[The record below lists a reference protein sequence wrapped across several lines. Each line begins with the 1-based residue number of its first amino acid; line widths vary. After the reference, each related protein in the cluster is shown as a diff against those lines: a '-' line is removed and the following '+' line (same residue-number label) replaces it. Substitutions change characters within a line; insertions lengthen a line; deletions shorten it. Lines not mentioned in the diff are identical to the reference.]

1 MKKLGKVLIGVGF
14 CLIGIPLVVAIL
26 YVLGFSNPFF
36 VFLRG
41 IVNFFSQLPL
51 NIFHRWLGVLVYYPN
66 RIAGAVLNTDMLRT
80 SVFLSYPFLW
90 NFLFLFLPNVF
101 IISGF
106 TLLTNQN
113 QKIEIKKC
121 FNLLVIIGLAINII
135 VLLNFFGFYSSRI
148 YRRSFYFNLTRIVD
162 RITFYRGWQGINTI
176 ILYIRWILFSL
187 SYLLLTIIPV
197 LPTFIITAG
206 YMKFF
211 KKEETESNEVVS
223 IADKKVSYFD
233 GGLLSYVGWK
243 ILGFFI
249 TIFTLGICY
258 PWSLCMVYGWK
269 VNHTTIDGKRLKFNG
284 KALSLL
290 GNWILWGFLT
300 IITLGIFGFWRSIF
314 LKKWIVKNTS
324 LVEPNG
330 IEKPLSTDTASYFD
344 GGLASYVGW
353 KILGF
358 IINVFTLG
366 ICYPWSLCMVY
377 GWEINHSVIEGK
389 RQKFNGK
396 ALSLLGHWI
405 LWIFLLV
412 ITLGIYGFWLSIA
425 LEKWKV
431 KNTTFEGS
439 AKAPVAE
446 IVERT

>member
-1 MKKLGKVLIGVGF
+1 MWLSGV
-14 CLIGIPLVVAIL
+14 VNYSKIL
-26 YVLGFSNPFF
+26 
-36 VFLRG
+36 
-41 IVNFFSQLPL
+41 
-51 NIFHRWLGVLVYYPN
+51 
-66 RIAGAVLNTDMLRT
+66 
-80 SVFLSYPFLW
+80 
-90 NFLFLFLPNVF
+90 LFLPNVF

-106 TLLTNQN
+106 VILINQN

-121 FNLLVIIGLAINII
+121 FNLLVIVGLAINIL
-135 VLLNFFGFYSSRI
+135 VLFNFFGLYYLARGHILGGGFNRGFIGYLSIRYGYGFSRFI
-148 YRRSFYFNLTRIVD
+148 VGIISFV
-162 RITFYRGWQGINTI
+162 
-176 ILYIRWILFSL
+176 
-187 SYLLLTIIPV
+187 SYLVFYLIPV

-206 YMKFF
+206 YQKFF
-211 KKEETESNEVVS
+211 EKEKTESNEVVS

-284 KALSLL
+284 KAISLF
-290 GNWILWGFLT
+290 GHWILWGFLT

-330 IEKPLSTDTASYFD
+330 IEKPLSTDTESYFD

-431 KNTTFEGS
+431 KNTTFED
-439 AKAPVAE
+439 
-446 IVERT
+446 TN

>member
-1 MKKLGKVLIGVGF
+1 MKNNEKLGKVLIGVGF
-14 CLIGIPLVVAIL
+14 VLIGIPLVVAIL
-26 YVLGFSNPFF
+26 YALYQSNRMTFR
-36 VFLRG
+36 FLRG
-41 IVNFFSQLPL
+41 IFLFERVSL
-51 NIFHRWLGVLVYYPN
+51 NINMFQSIFRMWFGGIVGYAYSFRW
-66 RIAGAVLNTDMLRT
+66 D
-80 SVFLSYPFLW
+80 
-90 NFLFLFLPNVF
+90 FLFLFLPNAF
-101 IISGF
+101 IVSGF
-106 TLLTNQN
+106 VILLNQN

-121 FNLLVIIGLAINII
+121 FNLLVIIGLAINLL
-135 VLLNFFGFYSSRI
+135 VLLRFFGLYSLALKSVFGMGGFGSFI
-148 YRRSFYFNLTRIVD
+148 IKSFGRS
-162 RITFYRGWQGINTI
+162 ITPI
-176 ILYIRWILFSL
+176 ILFVFRFVFY
-187 SYLLLTIIPV
+187 IIPV

-206 YMKFF
+206 FLKFF
-211 KKEETESNEVVS
+211 KEEETESNEVVS

-284 KALSLL
+284 KALSLF
-290 GNWILWGFLT
+290 GHWILWGFLT

-330 IEKPLSTDTASYFD
+330 IEKPLSTDTDNNASYFD
-344 GGLASYVGW
+344 GGLASYIGW

-431 KNTTFEGS
+431 KNTTFE
-439 AKAPVAE
+439 E
-446 IVERT
+446 TN